1 MGRTVAFI
9 LLLLLVVIIV
19 VLIVILVLNL
29 VNAAIDYFQRR
40 YLMDP
45 TYGFVADHFTKL
57 DETRLSQLVVLPPYE
72 PKSDISLQWVRGSIR
87 LPSIQLPGQQPGG
100 YRDLV
105 VTGPRMKVV
114 YGGCRYN
121 RMVLALPGAAFPE
134 VYAFERWLRSLMS
147 NVKAN
152 IWSNPGKYRSG
163 AATNARFTFD
173 EGIIRASND
182 PAMYPDELVTRLSTK
197 RITGLDLEEGAP
209 TEYIDTEF
217 IIDSDGG
224 GVTNIEP
231 TDIVAGSTVIP
242 IFKIS
247 YNRNIEKFGLVLT
260 LLKAKVFPPE
270 SMPYGR
276 IDNQSWAFDD
286 PMDTSV

>member
-1 MGRTVAFI
+1 MSGG
-9 LLLLLVVIIV
+9 
-19 VLIVILVLNL
+19 VLIMVGFIAAVVVAVLMTILIVNL
-29 VNAAIDYFQRR
+29 ICAAINKYRHH

-57 DETRLSQLVVLPPYE
+57 DESRMSQLVVLPPYE
-72 PKSDISLQWVRGSIR
+72 PKTDISLQWVRGSIR
-87 LPSIQLPGQQPGG
+87 LPSVVLPGQQLGG

-134 VYAFERWLRSLMS
+134 VYAFERWIRSLMS
-147 NVKAN
+147 TVKAN

-217 IIDSDGG
+217 IIDNDGG

-231 TDIVAGSTVIP
+231 TDIVAGSTIIP
-242 IFKIS
+242 IFKVS

-286 PMDTSV
+286 PMDTTV

>member
-1 MGRTVAFI
+1 MEWNWALTGYV
-9 LLLLLVVIIV
+9 
-19 VLIVILVLNL
+19 
-29 VNAAIDYFQRR
+29 
-40 YLMDP
+40 
-45 TYGFVADHFTKL
+45 GFVAALVILTILLFRCCAVYSISTPMDASYGAVAEHFTKL
-57 DETRLSQLVVLPPYE
+57 DEERMSQLVVLPPYE
-72 PKSDISLQWVRGSIR
+72 PKTDTTLQWVRGSLR
-87 LPSIQLPGQQPGG
+87 LPSGSGG

-121 RMVLALPGAAFPE
+121 RMVLALPGGGFPE
-134 VYAFERWLRSLMS
+134 VYAFERWVRGLML

-152 IWSNPGKYRSG
+152 IWANPGKYRSG
-163 AATNARFTFD
+163 ASTPARFQFD

-197 RITGLDLEEGAP
+197 RITTGDVEEGGP

-217 IIDSDGG
+217 ITDTEN
-224 GVTNIEP
+224 GVSNIEP
-231 TDIVAGSTVIP
+231 VDIVAGSTIIP

-276 IDNQSWAFDD
+276 IDNTSWVFDD
-286 PMDTSV
+286 PMDTNP